1 MNGKWCVMAA
11 AAVSAAS
18 NAGTRPAGI
27 LLVAVGVVLIAAGVV
42 FRCSV
47 KTKVAHQENKTE
59 NVKISAESIVGDRK
73 YQQDFFLFTTDGAAP
88 AAMESGVIAIVCD
101 GMGGMEG
108 GEIASRMCAELI
120 YNGFYQLGQI
130 DDVCQI
136 LKELVSAAD
145 AEVSAITSQD
155 GRKLKSG
162 TTIVAVVVRGNKAYW
177 VSVGDSRIYFMHN
190 GRLERLTRDHNFR
203 LLLQE
208 QCNAGLIS
216 QEEVDT
222 DQQKEALISYVGKG
236 GNLIVDVGE
245 VEFGVA
251 DDDILLLCS
260 DGLYKSI
267 EDDEISRLTHEYM
280 ADTSR
285 LPGALVRAAMSGGR
299 PGKHDNI
306 TVLALSRLRHR
317 DVQYI
322 R

>member
-1 MNGKWCVMAA
+1 MNGKWYVMTAA
-11 AAVSAAS
+11 TVSAVSS
-18 NAGTRPAGI
+18 AGTQSVGI
-27 LLVAVGVVLIAAGVV
+27 LLIAVGVVMIAAGVV
-42 FRCSV
+42 LRRSG
-47 KTKVAHQENKTE
+47 KTKTAHQQNKTE
-59 NVKISAESIVGDRK
+59 NVNISAESIVGDRK
-73 YQQDFFLFTTDGAAP
+73 YQQDFFLFTTDASAP
-88 AAMESGVIAIVCD
+88 AAKDSGVIAVVCD

-120 YNGFYQLGQI
+120 YNGFYQLGHI
-130 DDVCQI
+130 DDVCQV

-177 VSVGDSRIYFMHN
+177 VSAGDSRIYFMHN

-236 GNLIVDVGE
+236 SNLIIDAGE

-267 EDDEISRLTHEYM
+267 GDDEISRLIHEH
-280 ADTSR
+280 AGDTYR
-285 LPGALVRAAMSGGR
+285 LPGALAHAAMSGGR

-306 TVLALSRLRHR
+306 TVLTLNRL
-317 DVQYI
+317 
-322 R
+322 